1 MSTSTFPTPSKTLFN
16 VSTLLSKKTPFLW
29 LSTMRV
35 VSTHSETLT
44 ALDGAMF
51 TGYMFE
57 ITHIVNST
65 HKVVDKTQEEEEE
78 SGTSS
83 PSSPSSVS
91 SNMGSVGEDEDE
103 ALKKYVWCIAR
114 RYRQFV
120 TMQKEFRSQTMRTV
134 PVPKKGW
141 LWSSST
147 DDTRKYYF
155 LPPFFLSLF
164 LFYSFVRYCLCF
176 FELLN

>member
-16 VSTLLSKKTPFLW
+16 VSTLLSKKIPFLW

-57 ITHIVNST
+57 ITHIVSST
-65 HKVVDKTQEEEEE
+65 HKVVDKTQEEEEEE

-147 DDTRKYYF
+147 DDTRKF
-155 LPPFFLSLF
+155 LFFAPLLPQSCPFLF
-164 LFYSFVRYCLCF
+164 LCS
-176 FELLN
+176 LLFMFL